1 MNKTF
6 IDQLLGFISTPF
18 GLIGIAIGLL
28 MVAKAGRDRP
38 TAWLLFSLCCFA
50 SSLNTYG
57 DQWIKVPPPLIF
69 PLQQIRA
76 FGRPLAIVF
85 LIFLV
90 FLALQTQNNWRQRIL
105 PKAIDYLMLVQFA
118 IFAKTLLYGSQEF
131 ALISALTFGGII
143 FMLKMGLGRWM
154 SDDENFH
161 LAVKSIAV
169 AGLIFIVINGV
180 QFLVNRQPI
189 TFVQGRFLGTTG
201 NPQHAGVLLAATIPC
216 LMFLIQKLPRWNFA
230 KFLWVATLVATLYFL
245 LLSGSRT
252 GLVMGAVSI
261 LLFYRNN
268 GGAWV
273 KVILFLAIS
282 AALIVPFLGAD
293 SLSSSSTG
301 IDAHVSDR
309 FSSTSNTR
317 EVVWNGLWHSFMDN
331 ILFGS
336 PLEQDGRLGYGE
348 NSWLSTGASLG
359 LIGFI
364 PMMMMGWES
373 VKMIWQLNQLSN
385 RNSYYFFQSSA
396 VIAGLG
402 SMLIGSFFEAFL
414 LGNITFSL
422 IAFLTYL
429 LMGAYLIEVDRVRTH
444 YARAEAEAEFAD
456 RSGVYQ

>member
-6 IDQLLGFISTPF
+6 IDQLISFLSTPF
-18 GLIGIAIGLL
+18 GIIGVAIGVL
-28 MVAKAGRDRP
+28 MVIKASQDRR
-38 TAWLLFSLCCFA
+38 TGWLLFSMCCFA
-50 SSLNTYG
+50 SSLSTYT
-57 DQWIKVPPPLIF
+57 DLWIKVAPPLIF

-76 FGRPLAIVF
+76 NGRPLAIVL
-85 LIFLV
+85 LILLV
-90 FLALQTQNNWRQRIL
+90 FLALQTQSNWRQRIF
-105 PKAIDYLMLVQFA
+105 PKAIDYLMVVQFA

-131 ALISALTFGGII
+131 AFISALTFGGII

-169 AGLIFIVINGV
+169 AGLIFVVVNGV
-180 QFLVNRQPI
+180 QFLINRQAI
-189 TFVQGRFLGTTG
+189 TFANGRFLGTTG

-230 KFLWVATLVATLYFL
+230 KFFWVTTLVATLYFL

-252 GLVMGAVSI
+252 GLIMGAVSI
-261 LLFYRNN
+261 LLFYRNK

-273 KVILFLAIS
+273 KIILFIAIS

-301 IDAHVSDR
+301 IDASVSDR
-309 FSSTSNTR
+309 FTSTNNTR
-317 EVVWNGLWHSFMDN
+317 EGVWNGMWNAFMDN

-336 PLEQDGRLGYGE
+336 PLEQGGRLGYGE
-348 NSWLSTGASLG
+348 NSWLAVGASLG
-359 LIGFI
+359 LMGFI
-364 PMMMMGWES
+364 PMVMMGWES

-385 RNSYYFFQSSA
+385 RNSHYFFQSSA

-402 SMLIGSFFEAFL
+402 SMLIGSIFEAFL
-414 LGNITFSL
+414 LGNITFSM